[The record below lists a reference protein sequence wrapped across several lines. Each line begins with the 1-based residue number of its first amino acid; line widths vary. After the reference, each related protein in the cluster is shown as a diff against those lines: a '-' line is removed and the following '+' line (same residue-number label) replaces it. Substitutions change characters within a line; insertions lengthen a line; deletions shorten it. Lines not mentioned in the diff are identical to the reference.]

1 MKQETSRPG
10 WWHVTE
16 VAELPSPSLL
26 VYPQRVEENLK
37 RMLAIAG
44 AAERLRPHIKTH
56 KMREPI
62 ELLKRLGVTKFKCAT
77 IAEAELAANTGVA
90 DLLLAYQPVGP
101 AARRVAELVRQFRLV
116 RFSVVCDDEAA
127 IRELSAAISS
137 LPHRGSAAARL
148 ARASQREIEVL
159 IDLDIGQHRTGVP
172 AGPEAVALYQLVASL
187 PGLKPGGLHA
197 YDGHLSEPDPVQ
209 RAHACES
216 AFAPVIALRQQLQA
230 AGLSVP
236 RIVAGG
242 TPTFPFHA
250 KRGDVE
256 CSPGTCV
263 FWDAGYA
270 SKLRD
275 LDFMPAALV
284 LTRIVSK
291 PGGNRLCLD
300 LGHKAIAS
308 EMPHPRVKFLDLDE
322 AQAVMHSE
330 EHLVIETSRSG
341 EFKVGNCL
349 YGVPWHICPTVAL
362 HSEAFVVED
371 GKAVGTWEVAA
382 RERRLTV

>member
-1 MKQETSRPG
+1 MKQGVSEPS
-10 WWHVTE
+10 WWEATE

-77 IAEAELAANTGVA
+77 IAEAELAANAGVT
-90 DLLLAYQPVGP
+90 DLLLAYQPIGP
-101 AARRVAELVRQFRLV
+101 AARRVAELVRRFPLV
-116 RFSVVCDDEAA
+116 WFSVVCDDPAA
-127 IRELSAAISS
+127 IRELSTAMSS
-137 LPHRGSAAARL
+137 LLDPGSAQPR
-148 ARASQREIEVL
+148 SQRVIEVL
-159 IDLDIGQHRTGVP
+159 IDLDVGQHRTGVP
-172 AGPEAVALYQLVASL
+172 AGEEAVALYRLVASL
-187 PGLKPGGLHA
+187 QGLKPGGLHA
-197 YDGHLSEPDPVQ
+197 YDGHLSEPNPAQ
-209 RAHACES
+209 RAAACEL
-216 AFAPVIALRQQLQA
+216 AFAPVAALREELQA
-230 AGLSVP
+230 AGRSVP

-275 LDFMPAALV
+275 LDFLPAALV
-284 LTRIVSK
+284 LTRVVSK
-291 PGGNRLCLD
+291 PGNNRLCLD

-308 EMPHPRVKFLDLDE
+308 EMPHPRVKFLGLE
-322 AQAVMHSE
+322 EEQAVMHSE
-330 EHLVIETSRSG
+330 EHLVIESVRSG
-341 EFKVGNCL
+341 EFKVGDCL

-362 HSEAFVVED
+362 HSEAFVIEH
-371 GKAVGTWEVAA
+371 GKVVGTWQVAA